1 MRITTITA
9 AAALA
14 LAAGAQAQTQTTTTT
29 TDVEVRELNKNV
41 TKVDGEVNGAT
52 VKGMTNPAQTRVRV
66 ADPDLGRVNLRVK
79 PGDGTD
85 VPDLTDIDVDVREL
99 NDNVTRVDGTV
110 DDVKVKGMTNPA
122 QTRVKVRAPD
132 GGKADLQVKPPK

>member
-1 MRITTITA
+1 MRTKLITA

-14 LAAGAQAQTQTTTTT
+14 LSAGAQAQTQTTTTT
-29 TDVEVRELNKNV
+29 DLEVRELNKNV
-41 TKVDGEVNGAT
+41 TKVDGTVNGAT
-52 VKGMTNPAQTRVRV
+52 VKGMTNPVQTRVRV
-66 ADPDLGRVNLRVK
+66 ADPELGRVNLRVK

-85 VPDLTDIDVDVREL
+85 LPDLTDIDVTVREL